1 MTNAGQTFNA
11 PVAPPEENRIRV
23 GELDVRYLEWGGA
36 DSAAQTP
43 IRTPARTPIVALHGL
58 ASSAN
63 WYERVAA
70 RLSAQY
76 RVVAPDQRGHGQT
89 TQAPSGYDWQT
100 LASDVVRFMDVLGL
114 ERVAVLGHSWGGNVA
129 INVAAKF
136 PERVAKLVMIDGG
149 FLDGHL
155 LPDANWEMFRSRF
168 SPRNVTG
175 DRTEFLDRLREQLAD
190 CWGDDL
196 ERIVQTMVYADEEGQ
211 IQDILRPSNHAQV
224 LEAMWGDPPS
234 VTLPQISCPTLIVP
248 AGPRLDRAGSEFNR
262 TKQVMVDA
270 AAQAVRSNRVHWI
283 PETVHD
289 IGYHKPD
296 ELAGVIREFLS
307 EE

>member
-1 MTNAGQTFNA
+1 MTFSGEPA
-11 PVAPPEENRIRV
+11 PTPVEHWTQV
-23 GELDVRYLEWGGA
+23 GELDVRYLEWTAPNGRA
-36 DSAAQTP
+36 P
-43 IRTPARTPIVALHGL
+43 LPIVALHGL
-58 ASSAN
+58 ASTAH

-70 RLSAQY
+70 RLCHHY

-89 TQAPSGYDWQT
+89 TQPDRGYDWQS
-100 LASDVVRFMDVLGL
+100 LAEDVAGLMDVVGI
-114 ERVAVLGHSWGGNVA
+114 ERAAVLGHSWGGNVA

-155 LPDANWEMFRSRF
+155 LPDASWELFSTRF
-168 SPRNVTG
+168 APRNVSG
-175 DRTEFLDRLREQLAD
+175 GRVEFLASQREQLGL

-196 ERIVQTMVYADEEGQ
+196 ERVIQTMVYEDEEGQ
-211 IQDILRPSNHAQV
+211 MRDILQPSNHAQV
-224 LEAMWGDPPS
+224 LGAMWGEPPS

-248 AGPRLDRAGSEFNR
+248 AGPRPERAGSEFNR

-270 AAQAVRSNRVHWI
+270 AARAVPNNRVHWI
-283 PETVHD
+283 PETIHD

-296 ELAGVIREFLS
+296 ELAGVIREFL
-307 EE
+307 EEP